1 MLFIDSNTFYSNAY
15 LKNVKG
21 IHLNGKWT
29 TFGWTECFAFIEK
42 DYENI
47 LITFPVENGGVLWN
61 TVLFC
66 FFLLLIFIW
75 NTKFLQMVVVMV
87 KYSCIPGG
95 KYFQIFH
102 FIYKSF

>member
-29 TFGWTECFAFIEK
+29 TFSWTECFAFVEK

-61 TVLFC
+61 TVLF
-66 FFLLLIFIW
+66 FSFTYFYL
-75 NTKFLQMVVVMV
+75 
-87 KYSCIPGG
+87 KYKVSANGG
-95 KYFQIFH
+95 GNGEVQLYSRGKILSDFPFYL
-102 FIYKSF
+102 

>member
-29 TFGWTECFAFIEK
+29 TFSWTECFAFVEK

-61 TVLFC
+61 TVLF
-66 FFLLLIFIW
+66 FSFTYFYL
-75 NTKFLQMVVVMV
+75 
-87 KYSCIPGG
+87 KYKVSANGG
-95 KYFQIFH
+95 GNGEVQLYSRGKILSNFPFYL
-102 FIYKSF
+102 